1 MLLLRPSLSMLS
13 SSSLPSLSLLLLLLL
28 LSCSRCP
35 HVHARSQ
42 AVCKVLCS
50 CVRSSWCG
58 VLVRVHDRGFTRACK
73 RLAPVSGCKLGS
85 LSRRRVCAGPLGSLS
100 GGRGRCERSATR
112 HSRSFVFTPFFSDI
126 GSYFSISLFLYVY
139 SCYISYQSKF

>member
-1 MLLLRPSLSMLS
+1 MLRPSLLLLS
-13 SSSLPSLSLLLLLLL
+13 TSSLLSLPLLLLLL
-28 LSCSRCP
+28 LSDSCCF

-112 HSRSFVFTPFFSDI
+112 HSRSFVFTP
-126 GSYFSISLFLYVY
+126 
-139 SCYISYQSKF
+139 